1 MSLPRR
7 LLLHIASAILLSV
20 LLQAPAAFAHMRKG
34 NELPPVD
41 AILIPSLSHGQMAI
55 IGDYRPAILSLG
67 ETVKYRDTTASRLM
81 SYIHLQR
88 AACLWGLVP
97 QSIADEAS
105 PFNECS
111 HAYLAATRTLLL
123 HLADFPET
131 AAAGGPL
138 RDAVETAMMQDGTS
152 LSLCRYSDLPFNT
165 GEILA
170 PHWQDLPNHL
180 PSLLTLAGTGLAL
193 IALTPILFRRKRYPP
208 AERAHAGLSP
218 GSV

>member
-7 LLLHIASAILLSV
+7 FLLHIASVILLSL

-34 NELPPVD
+34 NEPPPAD

-55 IGDYRPAILSLG
+55 IGDYRPAILALG

-81 SYIHLQR
+81 SYIHLQH

-97 QSIADEAS
+97 QSVADEAS

-123 HLADFPET
+123 HLTAYPET
-131 AAAGGPL
+131 AAAAGRL
-138 RDAVETAMMQDGTS
+138 RDGIESAMMQDGTS

-165 GEILA
+165 DEILA
-170 PHWQDLPNHL
+170 PHWQDLPSHL
-180 PSLLTLAGTGLAL
+180 PSLLTLTGTGLAL
-193 IALTPILFRRKRYPP
+193 ILLTPILFRRKRYPP
-208 AERAHAGLSP
+208 VERAPAGLST
-218 GSV
+218 GSA